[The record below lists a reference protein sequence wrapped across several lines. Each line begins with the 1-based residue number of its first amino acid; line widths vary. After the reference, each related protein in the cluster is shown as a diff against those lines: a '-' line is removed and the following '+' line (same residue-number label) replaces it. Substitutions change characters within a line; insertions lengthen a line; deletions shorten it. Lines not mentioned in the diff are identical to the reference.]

1 MLASAQRLRRR
12 DDFAATL
19 RTGRGARRGA
29 LVVHVR
35 LAEHDPAGQHTARSA
50 RAGFVVSRAV
60 GGAVERNL
68 VRRRLRHLTRERL
81 AELPAGTDVVVRAL
95 PTALLR
101 PYVQLANDL
110 DAALAAAQGRDR
122 R

>member
-12 DDFAATL
+12 DDFAVTL

-29 LVVHVR
+29 LVVHV
-35 LAEHDPAGQHTARSA
+35 LPANDDTERSA

-68 VRRRLRHLTRERL
+68 VRRRLRHLTRARL
-81 AELPAGTDVVVRAL
+81 AELPPGTNVVVRAL
-95 PTALLR
+95 PAALRR
-101 PYVQLANDL
+101 PYGQLAADL
-110 DAALAAAQGRDR
+110 DAALAAAHDRDR